1 MGVEEFS
8 EICDA
13 VQSEGIA
20 QNTLR
25 RAKKELGV
33 IARQHGRNDWW
44 WYLAKADTSQMSDAQ
59 KESDDQW

>member
-1 MGVEEFS
+1 MGVEELS

-20 QNTLR
+20 QNRLR
-25 RAKKELGV
+25 RAKEEWGV
-33 IARQHGRNDWW
+33 VARQHGKNDWW
-44 WYLAKADTSQMSDAQ
+44 WYLSKADATQMSDAQ